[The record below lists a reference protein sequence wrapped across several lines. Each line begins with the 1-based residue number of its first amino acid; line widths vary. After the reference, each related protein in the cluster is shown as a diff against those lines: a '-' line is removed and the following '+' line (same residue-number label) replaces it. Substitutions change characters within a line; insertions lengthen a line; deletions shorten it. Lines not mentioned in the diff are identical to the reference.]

1 MTVSVDEEELPKA
14 GGLYRQTMAGRFPYV
29 LPVLLLLAGQL
40 AMVFFLTLSILLDWA
55 IYTGIVLAGRR
66 PQPAHLRLT
75 YIRWGPRAPGRY
87 S

>member
-1 MTVSVDEEELPKA
+1 MTVSVDEEELQSF

-40 AMVFFLTLSILLDWA
+40 AMVFFLTPSILLDWA
-55 IYTGIVLAGRR
+55 IYTGLCWRERR
-66 PQPAHLRLT
+66 ASACSSAAC
-75 YIRWGPRAPGRY
+75 YIRWGPRAPRRY